1 MFESISYRKSL
12 NAQDNFDLGLFAE
25 CLLFYNK
32 VSTLADEGLLSTLI
46 QNVGL
51 DNFEHLIKTEKIEM
65 VFTPWHYG
73 TRTFNG
79 NTRNEYFDYCNFA
92 KIPAKGSPPDIEA
105 LFFSALERGS
115 HKTGKSRRVGRRIF
129 DHIKIFEPNSNG
141 LPDKGIP
148 EVARNSLENKN
159 YIKKALIA
167 IIRHYAPLYPIDEN
181 FYFFIERH
189 SKGFN
194 IITNIEID
202 KLNRMGVESGSI
214 NPSNRIDKAHIVDHL
229 LKVELELFVSSY
241 MNSEITTDG
250 IHSNLIGI
258 KCNDILNNITK
269 NQKQFDSF
277 KNIVFE
283 DGKAIRESINSGQC
297 SFERV
302 LPLLDESKKYHEW
315 LNSLGDDSNIV
326 REYIKKVTS
335 KTWIDKLPSKSV
347 RFSFFTGA
355 GLFLDAAFPTGLGT
369 AAGFA
374 LSIGDAFL
382 LDKIIKGWKPNQY
395 IEKIQ
400 KIAIAKC

>member
-1 MFESISYRKSL
+1 MFESISYRKSPHTQ
-12 NAQDNFDLGLFAE
+12 NNFDLGLFAE

-32 VSTLADEGLLSTLI
+32 VSMFADESLLSTLI
-46 QNVGL
+46 QNIGL
-51 DNFEHLIKTEKIEM
+51 DNFERLIKTEKIEM

-73 TRTFNG
+73 TRTFNE

-92 KIPAKGSPPDIEA
+92 KVPAKGGLPDVEA

-129 DHIKIFEPNSNG
+129 DHIKLFEIKSSGPQ
-141 LPDKGIP
+141 DKGIP
-148 EVARNSLENKN
+148 EVARKSLENKN

-167 IIRHYAPLYPIDEN
+167 IIRHYAPYYPIDKK

-194 IITNIEID
+194 IITNVEID
-202 KLNRMGVESGSI
+202 KLNRMGVESGRISPKNSI
-214 NPSNRIDKAHIVDHL
+214 GKAHIVDHL

-250 IHSNLIGI
+250 IHSNLIEI
-258 KCNDILNNITK
+258 KCNDILRSITK
-269 NQKQFDSF
+269 SKEQVDLF

-297 SFERV
+297 SFISI

-315 LNSLGDDSNIV
+315 VNSLGNDINLV
-326 REYIKKVTS
+326 REYYKEVTS
-335 KTWIDKLPSKSV
+335 KTWVEKLPSKSV
-347 RFSFFTGA
+347 RFSVFTGA
-355 GLFLDAAFPTGLGT
+355 GFILDAVFPTGLGT
-369 AAGFA
+369 AAGIA
-374 LSIGDAFL
+374 LSLGDNFL
-382 LDKIIKGWKPNQY
+382 LDNIIKGWKPNQY

-400 KIAIAKC
+400 KITTS